1 MNMLKTLLVL
11 LTTASMASCV
21 TIPLTPPPFK
31 SQETSNVLSKDTKI
45 RIDTE
50 TQVTMPRGSYVK
62 TDEDLGVDVILQED
76 TKVDSV
82 VMSDGVTSKG
92 TIVLPKNTKIS
103 LPPNTNLK
111 VPDNTTVRIERETLA
126 VLPKGTEVII
136 SKINWYAIAFYGI
149 LIAAAAWWYMSGRV
163 DEDKDGDGFE
173 DKGESSENQNGK
185 PNT

>member
-1 MNMLKTLLVL
+1 MNIIKTLALL
-11 LTTASMASCV
+11 LTITSMSSCV
-21 TIPLTPPPFK
+21 TIPINPPPFK
-31 SQETSNVLSKDTKI
+31 SQENSNVLSKDTKI

-50 TQVTMPRGSYVK
+50 TQVTMPKGSYVK
-62 TDEDLGVDVILQED
+62 TDEDLVVDVVLQDD

-82 VMSDGVTSKG
+82 VMFDGVASKG

-126 VLPKGTEVII
+126 VLPRGTEVII

-173 DKGESSENQNGK
+173 DKGESPDNQNGK

>member
-1 MNMLKTLLVL
+1 MNILKTLALL
-11 LTTASMASCV
+11 LTITSMSSCV
-21 TIPLTPPPFK
+21 TIPIAPPPFK

-62 TDEDLGVDVILQED
+62 TDEDLGVDAVLQED
-76 TKVDSV
+76 TKAEVAS
-82 VMSDGVTSKG
+82 TSNSGDLKS
-92 TIVLPKNTKIS
+92 TIILPKNTKIS

-111 VPDNTTVRIERETLA
+111 VPENTTVRVERETLA

-173 DKGESSENQNGK
+173 DKE
-185 PNT
+185 